1 MAGGR
6 TGLVGPLGGEGR
18 SLEHRRAQEPLDSR
32 DARASFSGDLSE
44 VALPDLV
51 QTLEMGRRTGTL
63 RVTDRAGRTA
73 TVWLRE
79 GRPVDCELG
88 SALGEAA
95 FHRLLRWTEG
105 EFAVEFEPVTRP
117 ARITASTQALVMEG
131 LRRVDAWRSAVAQ
144 LPDLAAVTEIDF
156 RLLSERLAEI
166 PDDMNALLRLVDG
179 RRTLV
184 QVIEEAGVDDLAA
197 AAMVG
202 RLFAEQIVRVALPR
216 GATAPPPSTP
226 EPERV
231 TWFAG
236 PSDPGPAPAPRPEPA
251 PSPTPPT
258 TATPPRSPAPSPE
271 PPLPQGEPRP
281 PRIVRFPPPERGPV
295 PTPRPGETASV
306 PSPLPGAAVTQGP
319 VPTPSAARRA
329 APAPAAG
336 ARGGRTL
343 LLLVLALVTLAGG
356 TAAWRRLRTGAA
368 GEYEEWLSEAR
379 RLREAGRLPEAIA
392 GYRRAVAARDTS
404 AAEAELGRVLSET
417 SQPNAA
423 IDALRRAVELDGGN
437 AEAYIALGEAC
448 VGERRLVDARWAFE
462 QYLALEPQGGRADE
476 VRAALERI
484 K

>member
-1 MAGGR
+1 
-6 TGLVGPLGGEGR
+6 
-18 SLEHRRAQEPLDSR
+18 LEHRRAQEPLDSR

-51 QTLEMGRRTGTL
+51 QTLEMGRRTGAL

-144 LPDLAAVTEIDF
+144 LPDLASVTEIDF

-179 RRTLV
+179 RRTLL

-197 AAMVG
+197 VAMVG
-202 RLFAEQIVRVALPR
+202 RLFAEQIVRIAPPR
-216 GATAPPPSTP
+216 GAPAPPPSTP

-251 PSPTPPT
+251 PTPPT
-258 TATPPRSPAPSPE
+258 TATPPRSPAPAPE
-271 PPLPQGEPRP
+271 PPLPQDEPRP
-281 PRIVRFPPPERGPV
+281 PRIVRFPPRERGPV

-306 PSPLPGAAVTQGP
+306 PSPLPGAPKTQHP
-319 VPTPSAARRA
+319 VPPPTAARRG
-329 APAPAAG
+329 APAPAPAPTAG
-336 ARGGRTL
+336 AGGGRTL
-343 LLLVLALVTLAGG
+343 LVLLLALVTLAGG
-356 TAAWRRLRTGAA
+356 TAAWRRLRTGAT
-368 GEYEEWLSEAR
+368 GEYEAWLSEAR

-404 AAEAELGRVLSET
+404 AAEAELGRALSEA
-417 SQPNAA
+417 SQPAAA
-423 IDALRRAVELDGGN
+423 IDALQRAVELDGGN

-448 VGERRLVDARWAFE
+448 VGEQRLVDARRAFE
-462 QYLALEPQGGRADE
+462 RYLALEPQGGRADE